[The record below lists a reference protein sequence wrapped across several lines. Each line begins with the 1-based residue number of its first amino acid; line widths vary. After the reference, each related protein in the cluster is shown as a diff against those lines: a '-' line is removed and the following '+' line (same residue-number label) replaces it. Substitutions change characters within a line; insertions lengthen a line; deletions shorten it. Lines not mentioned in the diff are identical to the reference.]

1 MTIFDEA
8 IRLAISAHS
17 GQTRK
22 TDKTPYILHPMEF
35 SCIATA
41 ATDIH
46 TLLTAPALHDAVEDT
61 AVSVDEI
68 AAKFGDRVAQI
79 VATETEDKQDGR
91 PPEETWKARKEDS
104 LQRLKNCDDRLV
116 KILWLA
122 DKLANL
128 RSLHRALVKD
138 GEAAWGY
145 FHQSDPKEHY
155 WYYRSVADLLKS
167 DLGGSPA
174 WDELDALVE
183 RVFAGRI

>member
-22 TDKTPYILHPMEF
+22 TDKTPYILHPMEVA
-35 SCIATA
+35 CIASSVS
-41 ATDIH
+41 DDLD
-46 TLLTAPALHDAVEDT
+46 LLTAAVLHDAVEDT

-155 WYYRSVADLLKS
+155 WYYRSVADLLKN

>member
-22 TDKTPYILHPMEF
+22 TDKTPYILHPMEVA
-35 SCIATA
+35 CIASSVS
-41 ATDIH
+41 DDLD
-46 TLLTAPALHDAVEDT
+46 LLTAAVLHDAVEDT

-68 AAKFGDRVAQI
+68 AAKFGDR
-79 VATETEDKQDGR
+79 
-91 PPEETWKARKEDS
+91 
-104 LQRLKNCDDRLV
+104 
-116 KILWLA
+116 
-122 DKLANL
+122 LANL